1 MTVLVECVPNFSEGR
16 DAAVLEALRA
26 AVTSVPGVRLLDVQA
41 DASHHR
47 SVFTFV
53 APPDA
58 AVEAAFRAIRTARE
72 RIDLTR
78 HTGEHPRMGA
88 TDVVP
93 FVPLEGATMEDCVQL
108 ARRLGE
114 RVGQELGIPVYLYAR
129 AAARPDRERLPDVRK
144 GEFEGLRETIGTD
157 PARAPDFGPARIH
170 PTAGATA
177 IGARPF
183 LVAYNVYLEGADV
196 ALAKAIAKTVRSSDG
211 GLPAVQAKGFDVEG
225 VPQVSINLLDIDAT
239 PLHAVFDVVDA
250 AARRAGA
257 AAARSEIV
265 GLVPERAVYRAAEA
279 HIRLQDAVAE
289 HVLERQVRR
298 TAGPG
303 LGEWMDAVASSSPS
317 PGGGTVAAVAG
328 AIAAALAAMV
338 GRLTAG
344 RKKYAE
350 VDAEFRALIERAE
363 ALRLR
368 LVRLGDED
376 AAAYDAV
383 SAAYGIPKAEDARRT
398 AAIQAAL
405 LEATRIP
412 LETLRAARDV
422 AALAARAAE
431 AGNRNAASDAGV
443 GALLAEAAARGA
455 AYNVRINVAGMP
467 DRAAGEPFAAEAA
480 RLVEDAAR
488 DAARARAAVEAA
500 IGNG

>member
-1 MTVLVECVPNFSEGR
+1 MPALVECVPNFSEGR
-16 DAAVLEALRA
+16 DPAVLEALRA
-26 AVTSVPGVRLLDVQA
+26 AITSVSGVRLLDVQA

-78 HTGEHPRMGA
+78 HRGEHPRMGA

-93 FVPLEGATMEDCVQL
+93 FVPLEGATMDDCVAL
-108 ARRLGE
+108 AKRLGE
-114 RVGQELGIPVYLYAR
+114 RVGVELEIPVYLYAR
-129 AAARPDRERLPDVRK
+129 AATRPERERLPDVRK
-144 GEFEGLRETIGTD
+144 GEFEGLRDAIGSD
-157 PARAPDFGPARIH
+157 PARAPDFGPARLH

-177 IGARPF
+177 IGARAF
-183 LVAYNVYLEGADV
+183 LVAYNVYLKGGDV
-196 ALAKAIAKTVRSSDG
+196 ALAKAIAKALRTSDG

-225 VPQVSINLLDIDAT
+225 EPQVSMNLLDLEATALHEAFDA
-239 PLHAVFDVVDA
+239 VDA

-257 AAARSEIV
+257 QAARSELV
-265 GLVPERAVYRAAEA
+265 GLVPERAVYAAAEA
-279 HIRLQDAVAE
+279 HLRLADALAD
-289 HVLERQVRR
+289 HALERQVRR
-298 TAGPG
+298 SAGPG
-303 LGEWMDAVASSSPS
+303 LGEWMDGVASSSPS

-328 AIAAALAAMV
+328 AVAAALAAMV

-344 RKKYAE
+344 RKKYAA
-350 VDAEFRALIERAE
+350 VDEEFRALIERAE
-363 ALRLR
+363 TLRLT
-368 LVRLGDED
+368 LMRLGEED

-383 SAAYGIPKAEDARRT
+383 SAAYGIPKAEEGRRT

-405 LEATRIP
+405 VEATRVP
-412 LETLRAARDV
+412 LETLRAAREV

-431 AGNRNAASDAGV
+431 AGNRNAVSDAGV

-455 AYNVRINVAGMP
+455 AYNVRINVAAMP
-467 DRAAGEPFAAEAA
+467 DRAAGAPYAAEAV
-480 RLVEDAAR
+480 RLVEEASR
-488 DAARARAAVEAA
+488 DAASARGAVEAA
-500 IGNG
+500 IGG

>member
-1 MTVLVECVPNFSEGR
+1 MTALVECVPNFSEGR

-26 AVTSVPGVRLLDVQA
+26 ALLSVSGVRLLDVQA

-58 AVEAAFRAIRTARE
+58 AAEAAFRAIRTARD

-78 HTGEHPRMGA
+78 HRGEHPRMGA

-93 FVPLEGATMEDCVQL
+93 FVPLEGATMDDCVAL

-114 RVGQELGIPVYLYAR
+114 RVGAELGIPVYLYAR
-129 AAARPDRERLPDVRK
+129 AAARPERERLPDVRK
-144 GEFEGLRETIGTD
+144 GEFEGLRDAIGTD
-157 PARAPDFGPARIH
+157 PARAPDFGPPHIH

-183 LVAYNVYLEGADV
+183 LVAYNVYLRGGDV
-196 ALAKAIAKTVRSSDG
+196 ALAKAIAKALRTSDG
-211 GLPAVQAKGFDVEG
+211 GLPAVQARGFDVAGE
-225 VPQVSINLLDIDAT
+225 PQVSMNLLDLDAT
-239 PLHAVFDVVDA
+239 EVHTAFEAVDA

-257 AAARSEIV
+257 EAARSELV
-265 GLVPERAVYRAAEA
+265 GLVPERAVYAAAEA
-279 HIRLQDAVAE
+279 HLRLPDALAD
-289 HVLERQVRR
+289 HALERQVRR
-298 TAGPG
+298 SAGPG
-303 LGEWMDAVASSSPS
+303 LGEWMDSVASASPS
-317 PGGGTVAAVAG
+317 PGGGTASAVAG
-328 AIAAALAAMV
+328 AVAAALAAMV

-344 RKKYAE
+344 RKKYAA
-350 VDAEFRALIERAE
+350 VDGEFRALVERAE

-368 LVRLGDED
+368 LMRLGEED

-383 SAAYGIPKAEDARRT
+383 SAAYGVPKTEEARRT

-405 LEATRIP
+405 IEATRVP
-412 LETLRAARDV
+412 LETLRAAREV

-467 DRAAGEPFAAEAA
+467 DRAAGAPFAAEAV
-480 RLVEDAAR
+480 RLVEEASR

-500 IGNG
+500 IAG

>member
-1 MTVLVECVPNFSEGR
+1 MPALVECVPNFSEGR
-16 DAAVLEALRA
+16 DPAVLEALRA
-26 AVTSVPGVRLLDVQA
+26 ALTSVSGVRLLDVQA

-58 AVEAAFRAIRTARE
+58 AVEAAFRAIRTAQE

-78 HTGEHPRMGA
+78 HAGEHPRMGA

-93 FVPLEGATMEDCVQL
+93 FVPLEGATMEDCVAL

-114 RVGQELGIPVYLYAR
+114 RVGTELGIPVYLYAR
-129 AAARPDRERLPDVRK
+129 AATRPERERLPDVRK
-144 GEFEGLRETIGTD
+144 GEFEGLREAIGTD
-157 PARAPDFGPARIH
+157 AARAPDFGPARIH

-183 LVAYNVYLEGADV
+183 LVAYNVYLAGGDV
-196 ALAKAIAKTVRSSDG
+196 ALAKAIAKSLRTSDG

-225 VPQVSINLLDIDAT
+225 EPQVSMNLLDLDAT
-239 PLHAVFDVVDA
+239 PLHAAFDAVDA

-257 AAARSEIV
+257 SAARSELV
-265 GLVPERAVYRAAEA
+265 GLVPERAVYAAAQA
-279 HIRLQDAVAE
+279 HLRLQDALAD
-289 HVLERQVRR
+289 HALERQVRR
-298 TAGPG
+298 SAGPA
-303 LGEWMDAVASSSPS
+303 LDEWMDGVASSSPS
-317 PGGGTVAAVAG
+317 PGGGTVSAVAG
-328 AIAAALAAMV
+328 AVAAALAAMV

-344 RKKYAE
+344 RKNYAA
-350 VDAEFRALIERAE
+350 VDGEFRALIGEAE

-368 LVRLGDED
+368 LMRLGEED
-376 AAAYDAV
+376 AAAYGAV
-383 SAAYGIPKAEDARRT
+383 SAAYAIPKAEEARRT

-405 LEATRIP
+405 IEATRVP
-412 LETLRAARDV
+412 LETLRAARAV

-467 DRAAGEPFAAEAA
+467 DRAAGAPFAAEAV
-480 RLVEDAAR
+480 RLVEEASR
-488 DAARARAAVEAA
+488 DAARARTAVEAVIA
-500 IGNG
+500 G

>member
-1 MTVLVECVPNFSEGR
+1 MTALVECVPNFSEGR

-26 AVTSVPGVRLLDVQA
+26 ALTSVSGVRLLDVQA

-58 AVEAAFRAIRTARE
+58 AVEAAFRAIRTARG

-78 HTGEHPRMGA
+78 HRGEHPRMGA

-93 FVPLEGATMEDCVQL
+93 FVPLEGATMDDCVAL

-114 RVGQELGIPVYLYAR
+114 RVGAELGIPVYLYAR
-129 AAARPDRERLPDVRK
+129 AATRPERERLPDVRA
-144 GEFEGLRETIGTD
+144 GEFEGLRDAIGTD

-183 LVAYNVYLEGADV
+183 LVAYNVYLKGGDL
-196 ALAKAIAKTVRSSDG
+196 ALAKAIAKALRTSDG

-225 VPQVSINLLDIDAT
+225 EPQVSMNLLDLDAT
-239 PLHAVFDVVDA
+239 AVHVAFDAVDA

-257 AAARSEIV
+257 EAARSELV
-265 GLVPERAVYRAAEA
+265 GLVPERAVYAAAEA
-279 HIRLQDAVAE
+279 HLRLQDALAD
-289 HVLERQVRR
+289 HALERQVRR
-298 TAGPG
+298 SAGPD
-303 LGEWMDAVASSSPS
+303 LGAWMDSVASASPS
-317 PGGGTVAAVAG
+317 PGGGTVSAVAG
-328 AIAAALAAMV
+328 AVAAALAAMV

-344 RKKYAE
+344 RKKYAA
-350 VDAEFRALIERAE
+350 VDGEFRALVEQAE

-368 LVRLGDED
+368 LMRLGDED

-383 SAAYGIPKAEDARRT
+383 SAAYGIPKTDEARRT

-405 LEATRIP
+405 VEATRVP
-412 LETLRAARDV
+412 LETLRAARAV

-467 DRAAGEPFAAEAA
+467 DRAAGAPFAAEAV
-480 RLVEDAAR
+480 RLVEAASR
-488 DAARARAAVEAA
+488 DAERARVAVEAA
-500 IGNG
+500 IGA